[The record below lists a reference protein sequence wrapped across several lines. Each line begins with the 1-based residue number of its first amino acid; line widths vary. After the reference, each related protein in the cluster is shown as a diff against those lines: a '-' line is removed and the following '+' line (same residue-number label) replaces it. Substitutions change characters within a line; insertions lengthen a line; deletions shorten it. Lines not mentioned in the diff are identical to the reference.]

1 MSRVLRIAS
10 LCLLAFVLFLLL
22 LNPAISFFGSGTG
35 SVIRV
40 ILSIALLVGFILLM
54 RYDLLSYALQ
64 RECSKRASFATSL
77 RTFLGALVR
86 FSAGN
91 LTTSIPEAIKL
102 RNAVKNVS
110 AELDEVFSLIDQNIE
125 EFNAV
130 TAVPLK
136 RLCFT
141 GDNNYQEGLI
151 MGEKIHQFMGNEG
164 VLAIVIPAHTQVL
177 HSLRA
182 KGCTTYFQQNKTRIE
197 ILPIA
202 EGSGN
207 GEITVETVKELFSR
221 RPDINNLY
229 LTDGVTPVFVEN
241 WLRQNGHANDVSI
254 FAHDITEDNVGML
267 ERGMLK
273 CLLAENFYAE
283 TYNAVMYLYNSLE
296 SGWSPVSYKLYL
308 DPLVITKDNFTLYWD
323 KVANDRILTDNE
335 QSILVE
341 PVPKK
346 TNTKWH
352 FSFVL
357 PTAGSFFVMGTRGA
371 EDARDKLASMGVRV
385 DIIDSFQDWD
395 TFATKAAMA
404 PHILEC
410 QEKGVHGICTAVFDR
425 QLVPVINDV
434 ADSGIRIATFNSEP
448 LNLRDII
455 LNVSTNMRAI
465 QESSSDLAASAE
477 ESARANTQIVKVMGM
492 IEQGTSEQNKMLEN
506 AEENFIALSK
516 VIQDVSEIVDK
527 YTRAVEEIN
536 TEAEN
541 GVREVSETSDSFAQL
556 KDSLQTIDRQLNQ
569 LQTDIGRINKIV
581 STIDTFSTD
590 TNVLAINAS
599 IQAARAGEQG
609 KGFAVV
615 AKEIRSLSEKSSQA
629 TEEIAHIIS
638 SVIGSVR
645 EVVQTSSRNVQMME
659 QNASR
664 LDLADNAFQVISTH
678 INESSQSIKRID
690 QSIGTVSDSS
700 QSLKEAMIHVF
711 DMNKQS
717 LESIQELSESLK
729 QLSAQSEELSD
740 MATKYKDL
748 ADSQEMVI
756 SQLTF

>member
-1 MSRVLRIAS
+1 MTRFLRIAA
-10 LCLLAFVLFLLL
+10 LCALAALLIVL
-22 LNPAISFFGSGTG
+22 STD
-35 SVIRV
+35 SVIRLFGSASTVRIIVCLV
-40 ILSIALLVGFILLM
+40 ILAGFIILL
-54 RYDLLSYALQ
+54 RYDLLSHALK

-77 RTFLGALVR
+77 QTFLGALVR

-91 LTTSIPEAIKL
+91 LTVNIPETIKL
-102 RNAVKNVS
+102 HNAVKNVS
-110 AELDEVFSLIDQNIE
+110 AELDEVFNLIDQNID

-141 GDNNYQEGLI
+141 GDNSYQEGLI
-151 MGEKIHQFMGNEG
+151 MGEKIHQFMGNKG

-182 KGCTTYFQQNKTRIE
+182 KGCISYFQQNKTQIE

-207 GEITVETVKELFSR
+207 GEITVQVVEKLFEKH
-221 RPDINNLY
+221 PDIDNIY
-229 LTDGVTPVFVEN
+229 FTDGVTPVFVES
-241 WLRQNGHANDVSI
+241 WLRRNNYAGKVSLY
-254 FAHDITEDNVGML
+254 AHDITAENIELL
-267 ERGMLK
+267 ERGMLN

-308 DPLVITKDNFTLYWD
+308 DPLVITRENYEVYWD
-323 KVANDRILTDNE
+323 KVTNDRILTDRE
-335 QSILVE
+335 QAILAE
-341 PVPKK
+341 PVPNK

-352 FSFVL
+352 FAFVL
-357 PTAGSFFVMGTRGA
+357 PTAGTFFVMGTKGA
-371 EDARDKLASMGVRV
+371 EDARDKLATMGVRV
-385 DIIDSFQDWD
+385 DIIDTFEDWD

-404 PHILEC
+404 PHILDC
-410 QEKGVHGICTAVFDR
+410 RTRGVQGICTAVFDR
-425 QLVPVINDV
+425 QLVPVINEV
-434 ADSGIRIATFNSEP
+434 ADSGIRITTFNSEP

-455 LNVSTNMRAI
+455 LNVSTNMRTI
-465 QESSSDLAASAE
+465 QESSTDLAASAE
-477 ESARANTQIVKVMGM
+477 ESARANTQIVKVITA
-492 IEQGTSEQNKMLEN
+492 IEEGTSQQNKMLEN
-506 AEENFIALSK
+506 AEENFIALSR
-516 VIQDVSEIVDK
+516 VIQDVSSIVDN
-527 YTRAVEEIN
+527 YTQAVENIN
-536 TEAEN
+536 SETVKGA
-541 GVREVSETSDSFAQL
+541 RQVSETAASFSEL
-556 KDSLQTIDRQLNQ
+556 RESLQTIDRQLNQ
-569 LQTDIGRINKIV
+569 LQADIGRINKII

-615 AKEIRSLSEKSSQA
+615 AKEIRSLSEKSTQA

-638 SVIGSVR
+638 SVLGSVR
-645 EVVQTSSRNVQMME
+645 QVVATSSNNLTMME
-659 QNASR
+659 QNADR
-664 LDLADNAFQVISTH
+664 LSHADSAFQVISNH
-678 INESSQSIKRID
+678 INESSESIRSID
-690 QSIGTVSDSS
+690 SSIGTVSNSS
-700 QSLKEAMIHVF
+700 QSLKDAMINVF

-717 LESIQELSESLK
+717 LESIQELSESLR
-729 QLSAQSEELSD
+729 QLSAQSEELST
-740 MATKYKDL
+740 MAGRYKDL